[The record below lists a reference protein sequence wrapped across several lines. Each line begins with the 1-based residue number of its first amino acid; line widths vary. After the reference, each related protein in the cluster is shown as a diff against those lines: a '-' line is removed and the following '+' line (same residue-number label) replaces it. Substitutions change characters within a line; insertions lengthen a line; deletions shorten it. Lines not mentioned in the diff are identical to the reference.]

1 MGGFPHYGL
10 VRNDFLMLKGSVG
23 GPVKRPITLRKTLL
37 QQKSRTAREEITLKL
52 IDTSS
57 KFGHGR
63 FQTIEEK
70 RKYMGKLKK
79 DRIREEEAELEEL
92 QV

>member
-10 VRNDFLMLKGSVG
+10 VKNDFLLMKGCIVG
-23 GPVKRPITLRKTLL
+23 SKKRVITLRKSLL
-37 QQKSRTAREEITLKL
+37 VQTKRWALEKINLKF

-70 RKYMGKLKK
+70 RNFMGPLKK
-79 DRIREEEAELEEL
+79 DRIRQEEQMAKA
-92 QV
+92 